1 VQKYII
7 RKTNLLLS
15 RFLFISTRDGKVF
28 AYFKAKKIAFCK
40 LDITKIPIFAVE
52 NKKLVTAHNK
62 HLQFNI

>member
-7 RKTNLLLS
+7 GKTNLLLS

-52 NKKLVTAHNK
+52 KQKARYRTQQA
-62 HLQFNI
+62 FTI